1 MRVGGW
7 SGGYMGEGRGVEG
20 TWVRVGGGWYA
31 GEGRGWGG
39 GYIFNTFNTPMQ
51 RPKINFVPFF

>member
-1 MRVGGW
+1 VRVEG
-7 SGGYMGEGRGVEG
+7 GGY
-20 TWVRVGGGWYA
+20 T

-51 RPKINFVPFF
+51 RPKRNFLQFFFISLRQSGWFSLKSVILNK